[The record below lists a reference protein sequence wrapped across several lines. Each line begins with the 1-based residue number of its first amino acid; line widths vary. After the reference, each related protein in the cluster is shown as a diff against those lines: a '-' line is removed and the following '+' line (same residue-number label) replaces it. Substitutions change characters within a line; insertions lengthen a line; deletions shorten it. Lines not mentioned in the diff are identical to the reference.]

1 MREKEKRQGEKIN
14 CFTSGRVVYS
24 DSHSCDI
31 LEARALL
38 FLVFLQCVKWQ
49 IFSIM
54 ERLMH
59 YIVDGKWG
67 IPFTDEV
74 VLARERAWRTRVLTP
89 AEREVA
95 ERERSKSFGCFFFFF
110 CFLFLLSKFL
120 VFIRHDAANSDVQRR
135 PRCIRD
141 APWSERARATGEP
154 EFMPS
159 MTITMCS
166 ICFPVPPREVPEKEK
181 ITLSQRFTGLNP
193 QDIPYEIKTALY

>member
-1 MREKEKRQGEKIN
+1 MQKL
-14 CFTSGRVVYS
+14 S
-24 DSHSCDI
+24 
-31 LEARALL
+31 
-38 FLVFLQCVKWQ
+38 
-49 IFSIM
+49 
-54 ERLMH
+54 
-59 YIVDGKWG
+59 
-67 IPFTDEV
+67 
-74 VLARERAWRTRVLTP
+74 
-89 AEREVA
+89 
-95 ERERSKSFGCFFFFF
+95 
-110 CFLFLLSKFL
+110 FLFLLSKFI

-193 QDIPYEIKTALY
+193 QDIPYEIKTALYWFLRKFLSLNLLFIAGDSKKKNILHWGEKCILFQYDRTWR